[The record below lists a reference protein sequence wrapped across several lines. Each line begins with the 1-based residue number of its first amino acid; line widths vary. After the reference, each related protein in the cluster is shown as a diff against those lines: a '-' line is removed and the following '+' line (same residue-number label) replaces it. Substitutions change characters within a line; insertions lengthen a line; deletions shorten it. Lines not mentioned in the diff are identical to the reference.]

1 MKHNVI
7 NLDNESVG
15 SITLSK
21 EVFGVDVREDIL
33 HRVISWQL
41 AKRREGNHK
50 TKTVSE
56 VSGSTKKPW
65 AQKGGGRARA
75 GSKISVQFTGGGIS
89 FGPVVRSHATDLPK
103 KIRKLGL
110 RTAVASKIA
119 SNNLV
124 ILDDAKLD
132 APRTK
137 DLKAKLEKL
146 GWESALI
153 IAGNEVDQNFAL
165 ASRNLHQVDILP
177 VQGANVYDMLRAEK
191 LVLTKEAVKLLE
203 ARVS

>member
-1 MKHNVI
+1 MKHDVI

-15 SITLSK
+15 SVELDK
-21 EVFGVDVREDIL
+21 ALFDVEIREDIL
-33 HRVISWQL
+33 HRVVSWQL

-56 VSGSTKKPW
+56 VSGTTKKPW

-75 GSKISVQFTGGGIS
+75 GTVRATQFKGGGIS
-89 FGPVVRSHATDLPK
+89 FGPVVRSHTTDLPK

-119 SNNLV
+119 DKNLI

-132 APRTK
+132 APKTK

-153 IAGNEVDQNFAL
+153 IAGNEVDENLAL
-165 ASRNLHQVDILP
+165 ASRNLHTIDILP

>member
-15 SITLSK
+15 SITLK
-21 EVFGVDVREDIL
+21 KGLFDVEIREDIL
-33 HRVISWQL
+33 HRVTSWQL

-56 VSGSTKKPW
+56 VSGTTKKPW

-75 GSKISVQFTGGGIS
+75 GTLRATQFKGGGVS

-119 SNNLV
+119 SKDLI

-132 APRTK
+132 APKTK
-137 DLKAKLEKL
+137 DLKEKLAKL

-165 ASRNLHQVDILP
+165 ASRNLHKVDILP

>member
-15 SITLSK
+15 SVTLK
-21 EVFGVDVREDIL
+21 KGLFDVEVREDIL
-33 HRVISWQL
+33 HRVVSWQL

-56 VSGSTKKPW
+56 VSGTTKKPW

-75 GSKISVQFTGGGIS
+75 GTLRATQFKGGGIS

-110 RTAVASKIA
+110 RIAVASKIA
-119 SNNLV
+119 DKNLV
-124 ILDDAKLD
+124 IIDDAKLD
-132 APRTK
+132 APKTK
-137 DLKAKLEKL
+137 DLKAKLAKL
-146 GWESALI
+146 GWDTALI

-165 ASRNLHQVDILP
+165 ASRNLNEVDILP